1 MQRAIVCAFSMR
13 LPVLSLIIIVV
24 DNFDQISQENLR
36 YN

>member
-1 MQRAIVCAFSMR
+1 MQGVIVCALSMS